1 MMVLSSGDLP
11 EYKSPPLI
19 EVVCGVQFEPLT
31 AFSTVH
37 FGEFWQR
44 IKQDYPRTEDR
55 EPLPEMFEGRS
66 GLEPAEPAA
75 YQMPPL
81 RRMFYIEASDV
92 FLLQVQPS
100 RFLANWRKEKE
111 TDRYP
116 RFSTAYDRFVKGW
129 KLFLAFLKDTGL
141 GLPQT
146 NQYELTY
153 INHVVEGGTLFPA
166 GIQDYMPL
174 FSWGS
179 AQSGEFFPPPRAAN
193 FRFQFPLPNAKG
205 TLHVTV
211 NHGQRKSDRKGVL
224 VIDLTA
230 RGQARK
236 DWSDMDDWFSIAHE
250 WIVRGFTDLTS
261 TAAHRLWGR
270 ER

>member
-1 MMVLSSGDLP
+1 MVSPASDLP
-11 EYKSPPLI
+11 EYKAPPLI

-31 AFSTVH
+31 AFSAIH

-55 EPLPEMFEGRS
+55 EPLPEVFEGRS
-66 GLEPAEPAA
+66 GPELVGEVAA

-100 RFLANWRKEKE
+100 RFLANWRKQKE
-111 TDRYP
+111 ADRYP
-116 RFSTAYDRFVKGW
+116 RFSAAYERFVKGW
-129 KLFLAFLKDTGL
+129 NLFLSFLKETGL

-153 INHVVEGGTLFPA
+153 INHVLEGGTPFPV
-166 GIQDYMPL
+166 GIQDSLPL
-174 FSWGS
+174 FSWS
-179 AQSGEFFPPPRAAN
+179 TAQSIKFLPTPQAAN
-193 FRFQFPLPNAKG
+193 FRFHFPLPNAKG
-205 TLHVTV
+205 SLHVTV
-211 NHGQRKSDRKGVL
+211 NHGQRKPDGKGVL

-230 RGQARK
+230 RGPARK
-236 DWSDMDDWFSIAHE
+236 DWSDMNGWFSVAHE

-261 TAAHRLWGR
+261 STAHKLWGR
-270 ER
+270 QR